1 MPLFRRLLS
10 RITSSA
16 RGIQVPRYS
25 REFRQADQT
34 QDAAALL
41 CQNLRRMLE
50 HCSGHVPYYQA
61 LLRDFPS
68 NHFETPEKKLCKL
81 PILTKSLIRENF
93 DALKSNDLAL
103 RQWRYNTSGGSTGE
117 PIRFIQDT
125 EYAERSAAL
134 TDVYSAWLGCE
145 VGESQ
150 LLLWGS
156 ERDLFYGKP
165 PLKTRLGNWLR
176 NSQTLNAFQM
186 TVERMRDYLAIINR
200 VRPRLIIAYAQAIY
214 ELAKFAEAENI
225 AVVPQHAILT
235 SAGTLYQFMREK
247 IEQIFGCRVFNRY
260 GSREVGLI
268 ACERPGYSGLVASP
282 QSNYIE
288 IVDCLGS
295 PVPFGVEGDILV
307 TNLFN
312 KAMPLVRY
320 AIGDRGMLADP
331 AISGG
336 NGRQILTKVSGRNV
350 DAFRTAE
357 GGLIDG
363 EYFTHLLYFRPW
375 LSKFQVIQKTPL
387 HLMYK
392 IVLNATPAPADD
404 LEEIRQKSRLVLGNE
419 CQVDFEYLAAIPPS
433 SSGKYRYTISEVDAN
448 SNGPISN

>member
-1 MPLFRRLLS
+1 MPRLFVSAMPLFRRLLS
-10 RITSSA
+10 RLSSSA
-16 RGIQVPRYS
+16 RGIQVPRYY
-25 REFRQADQT
+25 REFYLADQT
-34 QDAAALL
+34 QDAATLL
-41 CQNLRRMLE
+41 RQNLRSMLE
-50 HCSGHVPYYQA
+50 FCSAHVPYYQA
-61 LLRDFPS
+61 VLREFAPEDFS
-68 NHFETPEKKLCKL
+68 TPEIILGQL
-81 PILTKSLIRENF
+81 PILTKTLIRDNF
-93 DALKSNDLAL
+93 DELKSRDLAQ

-117 PIRFIQDT
+117 PIRFIQDQ

-134 TDVYSAWLGCE
+134 TELYSAWLGCE

-176 NSQTLNAFQM
+176 NTQTLNAFQM
-186 TVERMRDYLAIINR
+186 TTERMRDYLATINR

-214 ELAKFAEAENI
+214 ELAKFAEAEKMT
-225 AVVPQHAILT
+225 VVPQHAILT
-235 SAGTLYQFMREK
+235 SAGTLYPFMREK

-268 ACERPGYSGLVASP
+268 ACERPGFSGLVASP

-288 IVDCLGS
+288 IVDSQGNPL
-295 PVPFGVEGDILV
+295 PYGVEGEILV

-312 KAMPLVRY
+312 RAMPLIRY

-331 AISGG
+331 ASSGG

-375 LSKFQVIQKTPL
+375 LSKFFWAKT
-387 HLMYK
+387 YK
-392 IVLNATPAPADD
+392 SI
-404 LEEIRQKSRLVLGNE
+404 
-419 CQVDFEYLAAIPPS
+419 S
-433 SSGKYRYTISEVDAN
+433 SISM
-448 SNGPISN
+448 